1 MLGNSAGSKGGAL
14 RVTASAMLPS
24 ITFQKC
30 LVTKNMAKSGGAIHA
45 VAASVDVKQGT
56 EVSYNVA
63 ITSGGAVWLGGKCE
77 MKVQSDAVFHAN
89 MADSGGAVAMT
100 ESSLVASNSRFE
112 GNKAVA
118 GYGGAFNIAGIETIV
133 EISDSLLSLNSAA
146 KGVEGCSGCG
156 GGGALAVSGAAKLT
170 LSRGSRCTSNMASGD
185 SRESSGGCI
194 LAWGSA
200 QICLENSSLVG
211 NLAEDA
217 DGGGIALL
225 QDSKLEISN
234 SEITKNQAN
243 LRGGAIFVGP
253 GYMGTGA
260 AVLLL
265 NSNDLASNTAKNGD
279 GGAVFAYRMISFVFG
294 GTTRIELNSALQG
307 RGGGV
312 CSYNSQLEIAHGHRV
327 EFVSNEAISG
337 GGIAFIS
344 GASISLTKETCSQ
357 DCKTSQA
364 LGNGVCDPECFNR
377 ACMWDRGDCMP
388 RLTTAGDDAA
398 VACDRDKCSAYSQT
412 SLKANAC
419 SRNCFTASCDWSRMS
434 CIEPR
439 KALSDCPL
447 LDAVAFRS
455 IKSLQRYQRDPIFMR
470 DGNSEGFGRCDGNG
484 CRQPVMGPNASSLM
498 SPAAKIGSACLQLDG
513 KTTGWLSFWSGEK
526 NGMKKLAGTSGFSL
540 EAWIN
545 PAESASWDEGS
556 VAFVVASSNFAL
568 GILKHSNLMSLLAF
582 QAGPSPAASCLEH
595 RSLTSSSGVISD
607 GPLNEPRS
615 IFEGHDTCEW
625 IIAPTGASKV
635 TLIFTQLSLTDTSFA
650 STNIKVS
657 ACNDADCTDAT
668 LLRRVYGHSM
678 PAPLTSGT
686 GIMQVIFRTEHKSAR
701 ASPGFTATYAAGYPH
716 VVVTPE
722 TWHHVAVSVGADGL
736 RQIFIN
742 ASLLQADYWGWD
754 LAAAAPFDRGGSI
767 GRRGTFWQDK
777 SFAYDEGFFYGNID
791 EMKVWKTVRAPADLQ
806 INMLHSCSSPEMQ
819 SKAGTEI
826 VACFSFDAVRE
837 GDTSFSDE
845 TSRPDEVTM
854 HLQTR
859 SGLSPFM
866 PYCVGMDDKGKAPAD
881 DEDELW
887 GFCQDEIPRLPG
899 AGYHYNISDME
910 RTASLAKDSAEVLI
924 DYHGC
929 GDVPLIF
936 SQNQASQ
943 KGGAMYYDSCQGLDD
958 WNDCFLQLATDR
970 ASTFKGN
977 TAGSSGGGIFV
988 DCYKMGGK
996 CLKSLSSEN
1005 TLGSILLPKAEFR
1018 QNSAGSYGA
1027 SIATQARRMSWV
1039 SARSNISTCALSRAD
1054 CFQVATGMLYEF
1066 VSDGNY
1072 ATKGCFCYSAG
1083 KYAKQCFYGTINGQQ
1098 LTRESQLNCPDIAAG
1113 QSRPY
1118 MCTAGCGAS
1127 TPGRTL
1133 PLDLGLI
1140 PGQETLDLDIRLYDD
1155 TDSLVRG
1162 TSDVVE
1168 VRFCRISGTCSTKDA
1183 IMPSTYFGFS
1193 QSTGVATVEARFE
1206 CPVGEDSA
1214 RFEVV
1219 LVGSP
1224 FVSLLHGRVSCRE
1237 CQAGQRQSS
1246 RTDRNVADTW
1256 WCDRCLPT
1264 TYIIDRYGP
1273 CRPCPKGAE
1282 CPDGVQ
1288 FQPKTNGSTWISING
1303 FYRVQECPEVKAIVP
1318 VQHTSCHLL
1327 TCH

>member
-14 RVTASAMLPS
+14 RVTGSTTLPS

-30 LVTKNMAKSGGAIHA
+30 LVKNNIAKYGGAVDA
-45 VAASVDVKQGT
+45 SAASIDVKQGT
-56 EVSYNVA
+56 EFSHNVA
-63 ITSGGAVWLGGKCE
+63 ISWGGAVSLKGKCE
-77 MKVQSDAVFHAN
+77 MKVQSDAIFHAN
-89 MADSGGAVAMT
+89 MADSGGAVAIT
-100 ESSLVASNSRFE
+100 ESSLFASNSRFE

-118 GYGGAFNIAGIETIV
+118 GYGGAFSIAGIETV
-133 EISDSLLSLNSAA
+133 VDISDSMLSLNSAA
-146 KGVEGCSGCG
+146 KGAEGCSMCG
-156 GGGALAVSGAAKLT
+156 GGGALAVQGAAKLT
-170 LSRGSRCTSNMASGD
+170 LSRGSQCTSNTASGD

-200 QICLENSSLVG
+200 QIRLENSSLVG
-211 NLAEDA
+211 NLAKDA

-234 SEITKNQAN
+234 SEIAKNQAH
-243 LRGGAIFVGP
+243 LRGGAIFIGP
-253 GYMGTGA
+253 GYIGTGA
-260 AVLLL
+260 AVSLL
-265 NSNDLASNTAKNGD
+265 NSNALVSNAAENGD
-279 GGAVFAYRMISFVFG
+279 GGAVFAYRMIIFAVG

-312 CSYNSQLEIAHGHRV
+312 ANYNSALEIAHGHRV
-327 EFVSNEAISG
+327 EFASNEAISG
-337 GGIAFIS
+337 GGIGLIS
-344 GASISLTKETCSQ
+344 GASISLTKETCSP

-364 LGNGVCDPECFNR
+364 LGDGICDPQCFNR
-377 ACMWDRGDCMP
+377 ACMWDGGDCMP
-388 RLTTAGDDAA
+388 RLTSAGDDAA
-398 VACDRDKCSAYSQT
+398 VACNRDECSEYAQT
-412 SLKANAC
+412 SLKASAC
-419 SRNCFTASCDWSRMS
+419 SRKCFNASCDWSRMS

-439 KALSDCPL
+439 KALSECPL

-455 IKSLQRYQRDPIFMR
+455 IKSVQRYRRDPIFMR
-470 DGNSEGFGRCDGNG
+470 DGNSEGFGRCDRNG
-484 CRQPVMGPNASSLM
+484 CKQPVMGPKASSLM
-498 SPAAKIGSACLQLDG
+498 STAAKIGSACLQLNG
-513 KTTGWLSFWSGEK
+513 KTAGWLSFWNGEK
-526 NGMKKLAGTSGFSL
+526 DGTKKLAGASGFSL

-545 PAESASWDEGS
+545 PAESASWAEGS

-582 QAGPSPAASCLEH
+582 QAGPSPAASCIEQRFLA
-595 RSLTSSSGVISD
+595 SSSGVISD

-615 IFEGHDTCEW
+615 IFEGNHTCEW

-635 TLIFTQLSLTDTSFA
+635 TLIFTQLSLTDKRWA
-650 STNIKVS
+650 STYVKVS
-657 ACNDADCTDAT
+657 ACINADCSDTT
-668 LLRRVYGHSM
+668 LLRNVYDHSM
-678 PAPLTSGT
+678 PAPLTSET
-686 GIMQVIFRTEHKSAR
+686 GIMQVIFRTEHKSSR
-701 ASPGFTATYAAGYPH
+701 ASPGFTATYAASYPH

-722 TWHHVAVSVGADGL
+722 TWHHVTVSVGADGM

-742 ASLLQADYWGWD
+742 ASLLQADYWDWD
-754 LAAAAPFDRGGSI
+754 LAAAAPFDRGGSV

-777 SFAYDEGFFYGNID
+777 SFEYDEGFFYGNID
-791 EMKVWKTVRAPADLQ
+791 EMKIWKTVRTPADLQ
-806 INMLHSCSSPEMQ
+806 MNMLHSCSSPEIR
-819 SKAGTEI
+819 SKTDTV
-826 VACFSFDAVRE
+826 VACFSFDEVRE
-837 GDTSFSDE
+837 RDTSFSDE
-845 TSRPDEVTM
+845 TSRPDKVTM

-866 PYCVGMDDKGKAPAD
+866 PYCVGMDDNGKAPAD
-881 DEDELW
+881 DGDELW
-887 GFCQDEIPRLPG
+887 GFCQFNLPRLPG
-899 AGYHYNISDME
+899 AGFHYNVSDME
-910 RTASLAKDSAEVLI
+910 RTASLVMDSAEVLI
-924 DYHGC
+924 DYQGC

-936 SQNQASQ
+936 SQNRASEN
-943 KGGAMYYDSCQGLDD
+943 GGAMYYDGCQGLDD
-958 WNDCFLQLATDR
+958 WNDCFLQLSADR

-1027 SIATQARRMSWV
+1027 RIATQARRMSWV
-1039 SARSNISTCALSRAD
+1039 LTRSNISTCALSSAD
-1054 CFQVATGMLYEF
+1054 CLQLATGMSYEF
-1066 VSDGNY
+1066 VSDGDY

-1083 KYAKQCFYGTINGQQ
+1083 KFAKQCFYGTIHGQQ
-1098 LTRESQLNCPDIAAG
+1098 LTSESQLNCPDIAAG